1 MAGWHFGHGQLPRPD
16 LPTPCRM
23 KPVGRAALFL
33 GYYFD
38 YNIFM
43 TTLNDI
49 IDAAQ
54 GLPSSERAQLIHVL
68 WDSIS
73 PEDWAP
79 PTEAWINES
88 QRRSKAYDDGQMTAS
103 PWSEVRERVRRK
115 VGLDD

>member
-1 MAGWHFGHGQLPRPD
+1 MVTAATTTL
-16 LPTPCRM
+16 T
-23 KPVGRAALFL
+23 VGRAALFL
-33 GYYFD
+33 SYYFD

-54 GLPSSERAQLIHVL
+54 SLPSSERAQLIHVL